1 MNQRFQKM
9 IFGCLLAGA
18 LSLNGFAMQ
27 APAAAPA
34 APAKTTK
41 AAKPA
46 ATAAPTDQE
55 IADAKAKGMVWVN
68 TGSSTKAY
76 HNSEDKLFGKTKRG
90 KFMSEDDAKKAG
102 YHLSGE
108 KTAKPAAAKK

>member
-1 MNQRFQKM
+1 MNRHFQKM
-9 IFGCLLAGA
+9 VFGTLLAGA

-27 APAAAPA
+27 APAAS
-34 APAKTTK
+34 AKTTK

-76 HNSEDKLFGKTKRG
+76 HKSDDKFFGKTKRG
-90 KFMSEDDAKKAG
+90 KFMSEEDAKKAG

-108 KTAKPAAAKK
+108 KTAKPTAAKK